1 MKTVCAIPTA
11 ARDHPRPPTTATE
24 GGGLPAQRT
33 ARHSRLRVLQA
44 MARRAGRGPRE
55 VESGEVA
62 STPASPA
69 AGFCLREES
78 SVSFWTSRSPP
89 GLILPREDTW
99 PGVGTSIEG
108 GARSWDPRG
117 GASTRKWPEVSAVL
131 RVRALLG
138 RRQQSQNAVSGDARQ
153 LCQRN
158 SPTEKPRASPLL
170 PSFLRRKARRCRLR
184 ARGSAPLPR
193 ASVTSR

>member
-1 MKTVCAIPTA
+1 MPSPPLPGTI
-11 ARDHPRPPTTATE
+11 HGPRRRPQRE
-24 GGGLPAQRT
+24 GGLPAQRT

-44 MARRAGRGPRE
+44 VARRAGRGPRE
-55 VESGEVA
+55 AESGDAA

-78 SVSFWTSRSPP
+78 SVSFRTSGSPP
-89 GLILPREDTW
+89 GLILPRGDTW
-99 PGVGTSIEG
+99 PGVGTSTEG
-108 GARSWDPRG
+108 GVRSWDLRD
-117 GASTRKWPEVSAVL
+117 GASTRKWPEVSAVP

-138 RRQQSQNAVSGDARQ
+138 RRQQSQLCQNPVSGGARQ

-170 PSFLRRKARRCRLR
+170 PPCLRRKARRCSFALVYLHPCP
-184 ARGSAPLPR
+184 GPL
-193 ASVTSR
+193 